1 MVCLEGNRLAFMAFI
16 IKYFEKYGAI
26 YCAYKKYLYIC
37 IEIDKKIIAYLFY
50 ILNNPVSI

>member
-37 IEIDKKIIAYLFY
+37 IEVDKKIIAYLFY